1 MVRSRSET
9 NLNRIFV
16 DLCTSPEL
24 RPKVAHQRQYHPPLP
39 TLKSIK
45 SNSCSNIDELLQN
58 TLDDERSVILVTRPS
73 NQSTSIPLVPMAS
86 TGFVVQPP
94 MPLINQSLSLL
105 ETLTINHTRPTSSL
119 PIAAPVVSQK
129 PSFHPAL
136 SVTPSTS
143 SQDSKQTDLTQRIR
157 NRLRSHGPLRKFFL
171 P

>member
-16 DLCTSPEL
+16 DLCTSPEF

-58 TLDDERSVILVTRPS
+58 TLDDERSVILAPRPS
-73 NQSTSIPLVPMAS
+73 KPSTSIPLVPVES
-86 TGFVVQPP
+86 TGFVVQSP
-94 MPLINQSLSLL
+94 MPLINHSLSLL
-105 ETLTINHTRPTSSL
+105 ETLTINHTRNTSSL
-119 PIAAPVVSQK
+119 PMAAQK
-129 PSFHPAL
+129 PSFHPSL